1 MEREIPAWLRSPLL
15 GVYVRVF
22 GCRMEEAVQ
31 QELAEYESFSALFT
45 RQLRAGTRP
54 VSTDS
59 LVCVHVWLYHHHS
72 NDSIPGVCMC
82 GCIIIAGVTV

>member
-59 LVCVHVWLYHHHS
+59 LVCVCVAVS
-72 NDSIPGVCMC
+72 S
-82 GCIIIAGVTV
+82 